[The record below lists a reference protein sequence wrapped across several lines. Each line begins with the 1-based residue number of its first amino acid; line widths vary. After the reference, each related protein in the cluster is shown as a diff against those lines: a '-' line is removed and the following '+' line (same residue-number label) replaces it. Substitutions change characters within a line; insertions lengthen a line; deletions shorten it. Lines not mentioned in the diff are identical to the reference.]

1 MKELDNRLRSA
12 FDAVHAAESLKDSA
26 RAYVRK
32 EVEKHHAKPFASGF
46 RLAAVLTCMLLV
58 FFSGYF
64 SRMYFEPVSVIS
76 IDINPSLE
84 LGINTFDHVVR
95 VEPLNE
101 DGRELADHLQL
112 RFLNY
117 EEAVERIVSS
127 DMVEHLLEQE
137 EELIIAVVGE
147 DELRNAKLCEN
158 LENYTE
164 SQGSRH
170 CYYASPENVEHAHS
184 CGMSYGKYL
193 AYQKALQQDA
203 DLTAEEAKNMTMKEI
218 REITEKSCHTDS
230 VSEATEG
237 PAEIWESHH
246 SHERK
251 KHQNGHH

>member
-12 FDAVHAAESLKDSA
+12 FDAVHAEESLKTSA
-26 RAYVRK
+26 RVYVRK
-32 EVEKHHAKPFASGF
+32 EAEKHHVKPFFSGF

-84 LGINTFDHVVR
+84 LGVNTFDHVVS
-95 VEPLNE
+95 VQAFNE
-101 DGRELADHLQL
+101 DGRELADHLRL

-117 EEAVERIVSS
+117 EEAVDRIVSS
-127 DMVEHLLEQE
+127 DMVESLLEQE

-164 SQGSRH
+164 SQGSGH

-193 AYQKALQQDA
+193 AYQKALQQNT
-203 DLTAEEAKNMTMKEI
+203 DLTAEEVKDMTMKEI
-218 REITEKSCHTDS
+218 RELTEESCHT
-230 VSEATEG
+230 EAPPVETEAPTEPVKSG
-237 PAEIWESHH
+237 HG
-246 SHERK
+246 HEHK

>member
-1 MKELDNRLRSA
+1 MKKLDNRLRSA
-12 FDAVHAAESLKDSA
+12 FDAVHAEESLKASA

-32 EVEKHHAKPFASGF
+32 ETEKHHAKSLFSGYRF
-46 RLAAVLTCMLLV
+46 AAVLTCMILV

-84 LGINTFDHVVR
+84 LGVNTFDHVVS
-95 VEPLNE
+95 VQAFNE

-117 EEAVERIVSS
+117 EEAVERIVRS
-127 DMVEHLLEQE
+127 DMVESLLQQE

-158 LENYTE
+158 LESYTE
-164 SQGSRH
+164 SRGSRH

-184 CGMSYGKYL
+184 SGMSYGKYL
-193 AYQKALQQDA
+193 AYQKALQQNA
-203 DLTAEEAKNMTMKEI
+203 DLTAEEVKDMTMKEI
-218 REITEKSCHTDS
+218 RELTEESCHT
-230 VSEATEG
+230 EAPPVETVAPTAPVKSG
-237 PAEIWESHH
+237 H
-246 SHERK
+246 SHEHG
-251 KHQNGHH
+251 KHKNGHH